1 MGVNVKRE
9 GDFLYLHVSKGKL
22 VNKQKEISADSYTGR
37 LSKVERFEDEYEGQK
52 VFKIKLTMI
61 DGAETAIITFT
72 EDSWFALG
80 FFTRLN
86 TLLANTDLDL
96 EKNITVGV
104 MPSEQNEKMSFAWM
118 KHGDTKIGKTEN
130 FPMPKKVKI
139 GGRGNSGGTEVTD
152 WSDCYP
158 VYDDIMNRANAV
170 TWTGSGVT
178 PEAETKTGAA
188 ENNSTGATPPADDD
202 LPF

>member
-9 GDFLYLHVSKGKL
+9 GDLLFLHVSKGKL

-61 DGAETAIITFT
+61 DGDETAIITFT

-118 KHGDTKIGKTEN
+118 KHGDTKIGKTEG
-130 FPMPKKVKI
+130 FPMPKKVKA
-139 GGRGNSGGTEVTD
+139 GRGAEITD

-170 TWTGSGVT
+170 TWTGGGVT
-178 PEAETKTGAA
+178 PEAEKKNGAA
-188 ENNSTGATPPADDD
+188 ENNSTGNTTQADDD